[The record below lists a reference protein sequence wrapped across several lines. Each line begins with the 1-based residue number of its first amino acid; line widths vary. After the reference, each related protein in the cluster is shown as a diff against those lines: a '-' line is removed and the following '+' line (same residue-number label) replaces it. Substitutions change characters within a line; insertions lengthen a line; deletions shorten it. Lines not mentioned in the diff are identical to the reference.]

1 MPFLVGFAA
10 GLPFAG
16 VDIPADIGTPL
27 AHPQAVSNSDP
38 RDPTED
44 LARKRPRV
52 RDVQGRALSTPKT
65 ALSRSM
71 KDAIKRF
78 RSMESLLLSAGTIDD
93 RLLCDFRAAVNRVRN
108 AAWGVQQYVSRKE
121 VGQDPAMVLKI
132 IAGDRI
138 RAAYSLCQTISDD
151 LKRPDLDFQAG
162 SLVALQEA
170 AHKLG
175 ADVGLALQNMK

>member
-1 MPFLVGFAA
+1 
-10 GLPFAG
+10 
-16 VDIPADIGTPL
+16 
-27 AHPQAVSNSDP
+27 VSNSGP
-38 RDPTED
+38 RDSTTED
-44 LARKRPRV
+44 LGQKHRRV
-52 RDVQGRALSTPKT
+52 RDLEGRAVSTPKT

-78 RSMESLLLSAGTIDD
+78 RSMENLLLSAGSIDD

-108 AAWGVQQYVSRKE
+108 TAWGVQQYVSRKA

-132 IAGDRI
+132 IAGDRV

-151 LKRPDLDFQAG
+151 LKRTDLEFQAG

-170 AHKLG
+170 AQKLG
-175 ADVGLALQNMK
+175 VDVGVALQNMK